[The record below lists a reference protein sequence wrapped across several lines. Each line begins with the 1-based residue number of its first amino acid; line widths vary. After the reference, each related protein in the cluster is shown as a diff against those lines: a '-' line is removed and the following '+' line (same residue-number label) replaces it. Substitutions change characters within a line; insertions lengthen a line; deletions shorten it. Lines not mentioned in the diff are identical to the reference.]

1 MNKKKKNK
9 LNIRRDIPYS
19 WADILNLVK
28 MSALPK
34 LIYRVNPIPIKI
46 PVSYFVDITKMIL
59 KLIWRSKRPRIVNT
73 ILKKN
78 KLEDQHHLILTQCK
92 TYNNQDSTV
101 LVKEQRYSPME
112 HKRKPRN
119 RITQIQSTGFSQTI
133 KAIQWREEFLQQMVL

>member
-1 MNKKKKNK
+1 MGKTLMNKKKKNK
-9 LNIRRDIPYS
+9 LNIWRDIPYS

-101 LVKEQRYSPME
+101 LVKEQT
-112 HKRKPRN
+112 N
-119 RITQIQSTGFSQTI
+119 RS
-133 KAIQWREEFLQQMVL
+133 MD